1 MKRNLFTTITCGLV
15 VLAAACVLP
24 GTAMANTTVDM
35 ALDGVGTF
43 NPFIIPSSV
52 NNSYLNNM
60 ITVYNGGTATAD
72 GETYTKMQG
81 SLTPNAPLPASP
93 GLGGNVS
100 VLNGPLTF
108 TIDLGA
114 GGAGNY
120 LVAGWDGPQG
130 AHAVYYIGGLTGKI
144 DLVNDVPGF
153 EAKGLSNYW
162 LSDSAPSVPDGG
174 ATIALLGFGLVGL
187 ESMRRRMAK

>member
-1 MKRNLFTTITCGLV
+1 M
-15 VLAAACVLP
+15 AAACMVP
-24 GTAMANTTVDM
+24 GEARANTTVNM
-35 ALDGVGTF
+35 ELDGVGTF
-43 NPFIIPSSV
+43 NPFIIPSQV
-52 NNSYLNNM
+52 DNSYLNNM
-60 ITVYNGGTATAD
+60 ITVYNGGVPTAD

-81 SLTPNAPLPASP
+81 TLTPNAPLPASP

-130 AHAVYYIGGLTGKI
+130 VHAVYYIGGLTGQI

-153 EAKGLSNYW
+153 ETKGLSNYW
-162 LSDSAPSVPDGG
+162 LSDSSPSVPDGG
-174 ATIALLGFGLVGL
+174 ATVALLGFGLVGI
-187 ESMRRRMAK
+187 ESLRRRIAK